1 MPYLP
6 TGLGAV
12 PGSTTRRQARLS
24 GKRRGVTVRTRL
36 ASIGV
41 ASVEVGHLV
50 DRRYEL
56 RREIARGGIAAVFEA
71 EHRYTRRAVAVKL
84 LHETSPRYRDDH
96 ARLLREAQAL
106 TLARHPNVVH
116 ALDAGETE
124 SGVPYLVLE
133 LLEGRTLGGMLV
145 VRRRLAPSEVAWLG
159 RELCAA
165 LAAVHARGILHRDL
179 KPGNVFVARDETGRE
194 VTKLFD
200 FGIAQIPAVAPENAA
215 VHTLLGTPE
224 YVAPEQ
230 LLMRP
235 QIDHRC
241 DLYALGVTLYQC
253 LSGTVPFEGDFA
265 DVLLKVKTEPVPS
278 LAELAPEAPADLCAV
293 VEKALAIDPEDR
305 HPTAEAFGEALA
317 AVARPLPAPGSLLG
331 LRVGSRPPGSP
342 GVALRPTVVPAQRRR
357 FARAPYVT
365 PVRIYC
371 KDAPPLDGRSEDI
384 SVGGIL
390 VLVPRAFRD
399 NERIQIRF
407 ALPLTGQVIVVP
419 ARGRWVKSSRDA
431 EAVGFEFVALPPDV
445 KALLERFVTGM
456 GAV

>member
-1 MPYLP
+1 
-6 TGLGAV
+6 
-12 PGSTTRRQARLS
+12 
-24 GKRRGVTVRTRL
+24 
-36 ASIGV
+36 V

-56 RREIARGGIAAVFEA
+56 RREIARGGVAAVFEA

-84 LHETSPRYRDDH
+84 LHDTSPRYRDDH

-124 SGVPYLVLE
+124 GGVPYLVLE

-200 FGIAQIPAVAPENAA
+200 FGIAQMPTQEAA
-215 VHTLLGTPE
+215 ADHTLLGTPE

-253 LSGTVPFEGDFA
+253 LAGSVPFEGDFA
-265 DVLLKVKTEPVPS
+265 DVLLKVKTEPLPPLS
-278 LAELAPEAPADLCAV
+278 DLAPEAPPELCAV
-293 VEKALAIDPEDR
+293 VEKALASDPDDR
-305 HPTAEAFGEALA
+305 HPTADAFGEALA
-317 AVARPLPAPGSLLG
+317 AVSALLPPPASLLG
-331 LRVGSRPPGSP
+331 LRIVSQPPGSTS
-342 GVALRPTVVPAQRRR
+342 VALRTTMVPAQRRR

-371 KDAPPLDGRSEDI
+371 QDAPPMDGSSEDI

-390 VLVPRAFRD
+390 VLVPEACRD
-399 NERIQIRF
+399 NERVQVRF

-419 ARGRWVKSSRDA
+419 ALGRWVKSSRDTD
-431 EAVGFEFVALPPDV
+431 AVGFEFLALPPDV
-445 KALLERFVTGM
+445 QALLERFVAGM
-456 GAV
+456 GVV

>member
-1 MPYLP
+1 
-6 TGLGAV
+6 
-12 PGSTTRRQARLS
+12 
-24 GKRRGVTVRTRL
+24 
-36 ASIGV
+36 V
-41 ASVEVGHLV
+41 ASVEVGQLV

-56 RREIARGGIAAVFEA
+56 RREIARGGVAAVFEA

-84 LHETSPRYRDDH
+84 LHDKSPRYRDDH
-96 ARLLREAQAL
+96 TRLLREAQAL

-200 FGIAQIPAVAPENAA
+200 FGIAQMPTQEAA
-215 VHTLLGTPE
+215 ADQTLLGTPE

-253 LSGTVPFEGDFA
+253 LAGSVPFEGDFA
-265 DVLLKVKTEPVPS
+265 DVLLKVKTEPLPLLS
-278 LAELAPEAPADLCAV
+278 DLAPEAPSELCAA
-293 VEKALAIDPEDR
+293 VEKALASDPDDR
-305 HPTAEAFGEALA
+305 HPTADAFGEALA
-317 AVARPLPAPGSLLG
+317 AVSALLPPPASLLG
-331 LRVGSRPPGSP
+331 LRVLSQPPGSTR
-342 GVALRPTVVPAQRRR
+342 VALRTTIVPAQRRR

-384 SVGGIL
+384 SLGGIL
-390 VLVPRAFRD
+390 VLVPQACRD
-399 NERIQIRF
+399 NERVQIRF

-419 ARGRWVKSSRDA
+419 ALGRWVKSSRDTD
-431 EAVGFEFVALPPDV
+431 AVGFEFPALPPDV
-445 KALLERFVTGM
+445 QALLERFVTGM
-456 GAV
+456 GVV